1 MNNSTVKKMLKSL
14 TKQKAVIAGIILLV
28 AMAFLKQSFYSYRN
42 LFQILN
48 TVSVNAILASGVTVV
63 LICGGCDMSIGGMM
77 GLSGITAIMLMK
89 HVPISVAIIAA
100 VILGAIVGFING
112 FLVVHQKT
120 EAFIITLGTG
130 MILKGCS
137 LLLTSAHPI
146 SPSNLKFMMIAN
158 GTMADVF
165 PNLVVIM
172 VVVLIAMQL
181 LLRLTQFGRNCY
193 AVGGDYEVAVYSG
206 INALRVKWM
215 AYIICGAMAAIGGV
229 LNSSLLNTGSAIY
242 GDTTPLLVHCAS
254 VIGGT
259 SLMGGIGDIPKSFT
273 GLLVI
278 AILQNAM
285 NILGISS
292 YVQMLLQGVM
302 IVLILW
308 LDCFGRK
315 IKRETV

>member
-1 MNNSTVKKMLKSL
+1 MNNVAMKKLFKGL
-14 TKQKAVIAGIILLV
+14 TRQKAVLVGILLLI
-28 AMAFLKQSFYSYRN
+28 AMAFLAPRFYSYRN

-89 HVPISVAIIAA
+89 HLPIGVSIIAA
-100 VILGAIVGFING
+100 IVLGAAIGFVNG
-112 FLVVHQKT
+112 FLVVHQKA
-120 EAFIITLGTG
+120 EAFIITLGMG
-130 MILKGCS
+130 MILKGFS

-146 SPSNLKFMMIAN
+146 SPSNFKFMMISN
-158 GTMADVF
+158 GSIGVL
-165 PNLVVIM
+165 PNLVVFMVAIL
-172 VVVLIAMQL
+172 VVVQM
-181 LLRLTQFGRNCY
+181 LLRLTQYGRNCY

-206 INALRVKWM
+206 INAMKVKWM
-215 AYIICGAMAAIGGV
+215 AYVICGITAALGGV

-285 NILGISS
+285 NILGIGS
-292 YVQMLLQGVM
+292 YIQMLLQG
-302 IVLILW
+302 IVIVAILW

-315 IKRETV
+315 RKREAV